1 MVRLYVV
8 EMPVAIVLAALL
20 VIAWLAGQPLWVAR
34 RRKRL
39 RETPLPAAWR
49 GIIERNV
56 PYLARLPAGLRARIE
71 GHVQV
76 FLDEKN
82 FVGCG
87 GLAITDEVRVTIA
100 AQACLL
106 VVSRDSYYF
115 PRVRD
120 ILVYPD
126 AFVVERVTGGP
137 MLQTDSTRVLSGES
151 WAHGQV
157 VLSWSDVVQGAAID
171 DDGRNVVIHEFAH
184 QLDQEKGYANGAPWL
199 GRRERYP
206 RWSRVMGAEFARLQ
220 YSAASGEPSMFSAY
234 GATEPAE
241 FFAVVSEA
249 FFERPRTFA
258 FLHPALYE
266 ELRGVYR
273 VDPRAFDWSDQ
284 PPVT

>member
-1 MVRLYVV
+1 MVRLYL
-8 EMPVAIVLAALL
+8 EGMPVAIVLATIL
-20 VIAWLAGQPLWVAR
+20 VVAWLAGEPLWTAR

-39 RETPLPAAWR
+39 RQTPLPAEWR

-56 PYLARLPAGLRARIE
+56 PYLARLPAGLRARVE

-76 FLDEKN
+76 FMREKN
-82 FVGCG
+82 FVGCD
-87 GLAITDEVRVTIA
+87 GLVITDEVRVTIA

-106 VVSRDSYYF
+106 VANRESYYF

-120 ILVYPD
+120 ILVYPS

-151 WAHGQV
+151 WTHGQV
-157 VLSWSDVVQGAAID
+157 VLSWSDALHGAAID

-199 GRRERYP
+199 GRRARYP
-206 RWSRVMGAEFARLQ
+206 RWSHVMSAEFARLQ
-220 YSAASGEPSMFSAY
+220 YSAAAGEPSLFSAY

-249 FFERPRTFA
+249 FFERPRIFA
-258 FLHPALYE
+258 VLHPALYE

-273 VDPRAFDWSDQ
+273 VDPRSFDWSDQ
-284 PPVT
+284 PQVT